1 MGIDDAMILAILQ
14 GITEFLPISS
24 SGHLVLAQRL
34 LGLDNVPVLYNLIL
48 HLGTLCATIIVF
60 NRIIVDIFWDLC
72 RSIFKN
78 KEERKR
84 IYERGNIKLALYI
97 ILSTAV
103 TGTAGFIF
111 RDRLKE
117 FFFQPLYVI
126 IFLLLTGFLLLFT
139 KFIPRKQK
147 EIGDLGLIAPFLIG
161 CSQAVSMLPGISRSG
176 STISTGLFTGMSR
189 SLAGTYSFLLSI
201 PSILGASLFEFAHA
215 GESLRTIS
223 SGVESGPVYLLVL
236 TGFILSMLTGYLALR
251 VLLSFLKRGQLHI
264 FSYYCFVIAISGFI
278 LIYLVQ

>member
-14 GITEFLPISS
+14 GLTEFLPISS

-34 LGLDNVPVLYNLIL
+34 LGLVNVPVLYNLIL

-60 NRIIVDIFWDLC
+60 NRVIGDILWDLG
-72 RSIFKN
+72 RSIFKK

-97 ILSTAV
+97 VLSTAV
-103 TGTAGFIF
+103 TGIAGFLF
-111 RDRLKE
+111 GDTLKG

-126 IFLLLTGFLLLFT
+126 IFLLITGILLFMT
-139 KFIPRKQK
+139 KFIPRKER
-147 EIGDLGLIAPFLIG
+147 EIGDLGVISPLLIG

-176 STISTGLFTGMSR
+176 ATISTGLFTGMSR

-201 PSILGASLFEFAHA
+201 PSILGASLVEFAQA
-215 GESLRTIS
+215 GESLYTIS
-223 SGVESGPVYLLVL
+223 AGEESQPVYLLVL

-251 VLLSFLKRGQLHI
+251 ILLSFLKRGKLHI
-264 FSYYCFVIAISGFI
+264 FSYYCFVIAIGGFI
-278 LIYLVQ
+278 LIFLVQ